1 MRRLFLGGSVVASF
15 GGKQPAGRAWTG
27 QEGARE
33 VGAGVR
39 RRESAVDTEP
49 SPSVVSCGHRAPS
62 IGAELGTQGP
72 FYWG

>member
-1 MRRLFLGGSVVASF
+1 MVASF

-27 QEGARE
+27 QKGARE

-39 RRESAVDTEP
+39 CRESAADTEP

-62 IGAELGTQGP
+62 IGAELWTQGP
-72 FYWG
+72 LHRG